1 MKKQLLFSLLLLLGF
16 AGQAQEGKFKIGLQ
30 AGANLS
36 DFQLYRT
43 DELPVQPDKQ
53 HPVISWQLGLTADYQ
68 LVPEVL
74 TLSLQPMWT
83 SRGFESRIPTATPP
97 DAQTKLH
104 YIDLPLLLRYST
116 PSKVFLEAGPV
127 LGLRVGLSTNVD
139 GAKAFLDETY
149 SRYEFGLAAGVGYA
163 VTERLAFSLRAF
175 HSLRDAIPEAM
186 FTDINGETLPTKPV
200 MIARSVQLVGTYGLW
215 GHKRK

>member
-1 MKKQLLFSLLLLLGF
+1 MKKLILPLLLLLGF
-16 AGQAQEGKFKIGLQ
+16 AGQAQESKFQLGLQ
-30 AGANLS
+30 AGASLS

-43 DELPVQPDKQ
+43 DDMPAQPGKQ
-53 HPVISWQLGLTADYQ
+53 NSIISWQLGLTADYQ

-116 PSKVFLEAGPV
+116 PSKVFLEVGPV
-127 LGLRVGLSTNVD
+127 LGLRVGLSTSVD

-186 FTDINGETLPTKPV
+186 FTDINGENLPTKPV

-215 GHKRK
+215 GY